1 MLKRVTLYESL
12 TLSSSSISGGGPN
25 AKPMRMPAREKDF
38 EKVRR
43 TSTLSHSRTNSRALP
58 SAKSTYASSTTS
70 SRAATALGS
79 ERSAGNGTA
88 VPEGEFGLQM
98 TVTRPRAS
106 ANPDGRLKSSSY
118 GRCTQRPSWMV
129 TSVSYRL
136 YVGWG

>member
-1 MLKRVTLYESL
+1 MLRRVTLYESL
-12 TLSSSSISGGGPN
+12 TLSSASISGGAPN

-38 EKVRR
+38 EKVRK
-43 TSTLSHSRTNSRALP
+43 TSTLSYSRTNSRALA

-70 SRAATALGS
+70 TPATTFAS
-79 ERSAGNGTA
+79 DRSAGNETA

-118 GRCTQRPSWMV
+118 GRCTQQPSWMV

-136 YVGWG
+136 YVG